1 MDNNGLIY
9 VVDVGNDRVV
19 VFFKFGFFLLVLV
32 DRKYGIE
39 RSTGLVYSFIGFF
52 VVFMLDKYEI
62 FVY

>member
-19 VFFKFGFFLLVLV
+19 VFFRFGFFLLVLV
-32 DRKYGIE
+32 DRNYGIE

>member
-19 VFFKFGFFLLVLV
+19 VFFRFGFFLLVLV

-39 RSTGLVYSFIGFF
+39 RLTGLAYSFIGFF